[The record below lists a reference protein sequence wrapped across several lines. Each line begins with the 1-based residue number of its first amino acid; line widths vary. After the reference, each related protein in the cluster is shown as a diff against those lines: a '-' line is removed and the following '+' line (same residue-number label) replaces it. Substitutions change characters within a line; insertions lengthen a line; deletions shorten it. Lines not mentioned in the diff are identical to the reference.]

1 MKDYK
6 IVILGGGSAGWMTA
20 STLVKAFPKSNITV
34 IESPNI
40 KTVGV
45 GESTLGQINNW
56 LDFLEIK
63 DEDFMPFTNAT
74 YKLSIRFEN
83 FYKLGDKGFHYPFGF
98 PFENDE
104 LGNKEF
110 WFFKKKLLP
119 KTPIQDYA
127 NSISPQMALVNNN
140 VIFKNEK
147 GELPNFNFK
156 YHVAYHFDASKFGEW
171 LKEYYC
177 KPKGVKYIKEEIKS
191 IETNN
196 DGIKSLNKKH
206 FLIYLLIALD
216 LSLYYWTKL

>member
-6 IVILGGGSAGWMTA
+6 IVVLGGGSAGWMTA
-20 STLVKAFPKSNITV
+20 STLIKAFPKSNITV

-104 LGNKEF
+104 MGNKEF

-147 GELPNFNFK
+147 DELPNFNFK

-191 IETNN
+191 IETMMME
-196 DGIKSLNKKH
+196 
-206 FLIYLLIALD
+206 
-216 LSLYYWTKL
+216 

>member
-45 GESTLGQINNW
+45 GESTLGQINDW

-196 DGIKSLNKKH
+196 DGIKSLNKTNLQKKLGY
-206 FLIYLLIALD
+206 FY
-216 LSLYYWTKL
+216 SLYCKIK